1 MARFHL
7 LAVPLLLS
15 LGGLL
20 ASPLARADTGPD
32 ANSATRWSGSA
43 SVVEDPSPRGS
54 RPAGKEAR
62 ASGSTAAVAAPAG
75 GIVFI
80 YRNNIWI
87 ASPDGKTRRQV
98 RFDGTASSPW
108 RDPSM
113 TDNGTIVAFRN
124 SSFLVGSK
132 TNQRGTIYR
141 LNQAGRTLS
150 SFRPPQQD
158 SSQPRVIQGFGL
170 SSVTVSPNG
179 AAIAWQNFWLCSD
192 PVGPQRLCYFTDVAR
207 SDGTDFFTIGRR
219 ADMSFMADASWT
231 RDGTN
236 TLLLSHGGNGISFYR
251 YRTDLRGQRPPNWF
265 GYDDLDYQGDPSARG
280 NKLALVG
287 RFDAGNVWVDAM
299 QLLLTNGA
307 PPAEP
312 TSACYFQDPAGSY
325 RDPSWGP
332 GDFLAW
338 TETDANTSSPEP
350 AGEGLWVGKIV
361 FAADSCTF
369 TPVNGRPTPVVAD
382 AESADFGAHYWA
394 AARRGVV
401 ASDLQYSAG
410 GGTTNSVAITARDA
424 KNFSI
429 QDLTGAAIDP
439 GSGCSRL
446 TAARVSCPRS
456 GVRRLGVEGN
466 DRANRLVVSV
476 AVPAVI
482 SGGAGNDRI
491 LGGSRGDRINPGA
504 GSDSVS
510 AGAGDDVVSSRDGQK
525 DSVDCGAGR
534 DKLTADKVDVAI
546 GCESVSR

>member
-1 MARFHL
+1 MARVRL
-7 LAVPLLLS
+7 LTVPLLLS
-15 LGGLL
+15 LGALL
-20 ASPLARADTGPD
+20 ASPPARADTGPD
-32 ANSATRWSGSA
+32 ATSVPRWSGSA
-43 SVVEDPSPRGS
+43 TVVDDPSARGS
-54 RPAGKEAR
+54 GAAGQQAGR
-62 ASGSTAAVAAPAG
+62 RGNTAAIAAPAG

-80 YRNNIWI
+80 YRHNVWI

-124 SSFLVGSK
+124 SSFLVGTK

-179 AAIAWQNFWLCSD
+179 SAIAWQNFWLCSD
-192 PVGPQRLCYFTDVAR
+192 PSGQQTFCYFTDVAR
-207 SDGTDFFTIGRR
+207 SDGADSFTIGRR
-219 ADMSFMADASWT
+219 ADMSFMTGASWT

-236 TLLLSHGGNGISFYR
+236 TLLLSYRDYGISFYR

-265 GYDDLDYQGDPSARG
+265 GFNDTHDQTDPSARG

-287 RFDAGNVWVDAM
+287 RFDNGAGWVDAL
-299 QLLLTNGA
+299 QILQTRGA
-307 PPAEP
+307 PPAQP
-312 TSACYFQDPAGSY
+312 TPVCDLQDPAGSF

-338 TETDANTSSPEP
+338 TETDGNTTAPEP
-350 AGEGLWVGKIV
+350 VGEGLWVGKIV
-361 FAADSCTF
+361 FTADACTF
-369 TPVNGRPTPVVAD
+369 TPVNGSPTPVIAD
-382 AESADFGAHYWA
+382 AESADLGARYWA
-394 AARRGVV
+394 AARRGV
-401 ASDLQYSAG
+401 AAGDLQYSAG
-410 GGTTNSVAITARDA
+410 GATTNSVAVTVRDA
-424 KNFSI
+424 KTFSI

-439 GSGCSRL
+439 GTGCSRL
-446 TAARVSCPRS
+446 TAARVSCARS
-456 GVRRLGVEGN
+456 GVKRLGVEGN

-491 LGGSRGDRINPGA
+491 LGGSRGDRINPGP

-510 AGAGDDVVSSRDGQK
+510 AGAGDDVVSSRDGHK
-525 DSVDCGAGR
+525 DTVDCGAGR
-534 DKLTADKVDVAI
+534 DRLTADKIDVAI